1 MTEARSDSVVDRMV
15 SQRAV
20 EAVIWGIA
28 AVNYQRMYEASARAG
43 GPGDN
48 QIVFWPGLLD
58 WRNQTLTPN
67 PDVIYLMPFF
77 TTKDVGPVV
86 LEIPAV
92 DEGSLNGSI
101 MNYWQVAIED
111 IGPAGIDQG
120 NGGRCLILP
129 PDWTG
134 DIPSGYIP
142 LRSDTYQGY
151 GLIRSV
157 LRSGSDEDI
166 AAAVAYAK
174 RIKLYP
180 LAEADDPPETAWVD
194 GSNGVFDAAIP
205 YDLEFFRALDRIV
218 QVEPFLHRDRVMI
231 NQLRSIGIEKGTT
244 FDPDPDTRRILESA
258 ATEARAWLDNE
269 YEKVFDPF
277 NPGSHWALPA
287 RPELITASEANF
299 ELPDAYPVDAR
310 AVAYSM
316 AFFSTKHMGK
326 GQYYLMTI
334 RDNQDQPLDGSRSYR
349 LTVPADA
356 PVTQYWSVTAY
367 NRETHTLIRDV
378 PRAGRS
384 SQSPGLQSNAD
395 GSVDLDFGPQAPAGG
410 DSNWIPTDRAGRFEA
425 LVRFYGPTQSL
436 FDHTWQLPDIEPI
449 KT

>member
-1 MTEARSDSVVDRMV
+1 MTNTHSDNVTDQAIAR
-15 SQRAV
+15 RAV
-20 EAVIWGIA
+20 EAVIWGIP

-111 IGPAGIDQG
+111 IGPAGIDEG

-134 DIPSGYIP
+134 DIPDGYIP

-166 AAAVAYAK
+166 AAAIVYAK

-180 LAEADDPPETAWVD
+180 LSLADNPPETVWVD
-194 GSNGVFDAAIP
+194 GSTGIFDATIP
-205 YDLEFFRALDRIV
+205 YDLEFFRALDRVV
-218 QVEPFLHRDRVMI
+218 QAEPFLHRDRAMI
-231 NQLRSIGIEKGTT
+231 NQLRYIGIEKGRP
-244 FDPDPDTRRILESA
+244 FDPDPDTQQILESA
-258 ATEARAWLDNE
+258 VTAAREWLDAE

-277 NPGSHWALPA
+277 NPGTHWALPA
-287 RPELITASEANF
+287 RPELIRASEANF
-299 ELPDAYPVDAR
+299 EQPDAYPVDAR
-310 AVAYSM
+310 AVAYSF

-326 GQYYLMTI
+326 GQYYLMTTK
-334 RDNQDQPLDGSRSYR
+334 DTQDQPLDGSRSYR

-367 NRETHTLIRDV
+367 NRDTHTLIRNV

-384 SQSPGLQSNAD
+384 SQSPGLQANRD
-395 GSVDLDFGPQAPAGG
+395 GSVELYLGPEAPAGH
-410 DSNWIPTDRAGRFEA
+410 DSNWIPTDPTGRFEA
-425 LVRFYGPTQSL
+425 LIRFYGPTPSL

-449 KT
+449 ST

>member
-1 MTEARSDSVVDRMV
+1 MTETRSDTVVDRMV

-20 EAVIWGIA
+20 EAVVWGIA

-86 LEIPAV
+86 LEIPPA
-92 DEGSLNGSI
+92 DDGSLNGSI

-166 AAAVAYAK
+166 AAAIAYAK

-244 FDPDPDTRRILESA
+244 I
-258 ATEARAWLDNE
+258 
-269 YEKVFDPF
+269 
-277 NPGSHWALPA
+277 
-287 RPELITASEANF
+287 RP
-299 ELPDAYPVDAR
+299 
-310 AVAYSM
+310 
-316 AFFSTKHMGK
+316 
-326 GQYYLMTI
+326 
-334 RDNQDQPLDGSRSYR
+334 
-349 LTVPADA
+349 
-356 PVTQYWSVTAY
+356 
-367 NRETHTLIRDV
+367 
-378 PRAGRS
+378 
-384 SQSPGLQSNAD
+384 
-395 GSVDLDFGPQAPAGG
+395 
-410 DSNWIPTDRAGRFEA
+410 
-425 LVRFYGPTQSL
+425 
-436 FDHTWQLPDIEPI
+436 
-449 KT
+449 